1 VTFGTLN
8 ISSNWSYKL
17 PVMFQAIP
25 SAVQITLLLIF
36 CPESP
41 RWLVSKGKYDQAIDV
56 LAKYHAN
63 GDKSDEL
70 VVYEFNEMKTA
81 IEAEAAATAGISY
94 MSFFRTKGNRKRL
107 YILIC
112 LGFYSQWIG
121 NGVISYYLPQILST
135 IGITSASAQTGLNGG
150 LSIWSWFAGT
160 SSSSQPQYPS

>member
-1 VTFGTLN
+1 
-8 ISSNWSYKL
+8 
-17 PVMFQAIP
+17 MFQAIP
-25 SAVQITLLLIF
+25 SAAQITLLLIF

-41 RWLVSKGKYDQAIDV
+41 RWLVSKGKYDEAIDV

-135 IGITSASAQTGLNGG
+135 VGITSASAQTGLNGG

-160 SSSSQPQYPS
+160 TST

>member
-160 SSSSQPQYPS
+160 SSSSQPQCPS

>member
-1 VTFGTLN
+1 
-8 ISSNWSYKL
+8 
-17 PVMFQAIP
+17 MFQAIP

-41 RWLVSKGKYDQAIDV
+41 RWLVSKGKYEQAIDV